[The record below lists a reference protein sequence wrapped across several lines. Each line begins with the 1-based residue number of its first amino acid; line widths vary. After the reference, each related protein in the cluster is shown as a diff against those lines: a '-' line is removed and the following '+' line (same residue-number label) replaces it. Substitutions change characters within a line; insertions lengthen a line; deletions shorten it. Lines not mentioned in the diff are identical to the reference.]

1 MKRIRPKRGGTLR
14 PQLRPDAAGID
25 VGARELVVAVP
36 PDCAT
41 AGSLTVRTFTS
52 FTDDLHALADWLTQC
67 GIQTVAMEST
77 GVYWVPIFQ
86 ILEARGF
93 EVCLINAR
101 QAASIGGRS
110 KTDVCDA
117 QWLQY
122 LHACGLLR
130 ASHRPPA
137 QVCAVRCVLRHRD
150 RTVRAAAASTQH
162 MQKAMNLMNLQLH
175 HVISD
180 LTGKTGL
187 AIVDAIL
194 AGERDPAVLA
204 ALRDHRIKADR
215 RTIERSLRGDWQPE
229 HLFAL
234 RQARATYAHH
244 QTQLRECDVE
254 IERLLEA
261 FDIAAEPA
269 TELPPPTTSHR
280 KPQRQEFA
288 FDARASLHRILGVDL
303 TQIPGLSSLTAHGL
317 IAETGLTMEK
327 FASARHFASWLG
339 LCPDNRIS
347 GGTLLGTRTR
357 DVPSRAAHMFRLA
370 AQALHAAKSALGD
383 YFRRMRARLGAPEAI
398 TATAHKLARIYYA
411 IVKHRTPYDETKLI
425 GTPEV
430 QARQH
435 RQRLEKQAAKLGF
448 ALTPLTP

>member
-1 MKRIRPKRGGTLR
+1 MKRKSKRGGTLR
-14 PQLRPDAAGID
+14 PQLRNDAAGID
-25 VGARELVVAVP
+25 VGARELVAAVP

-41 AGSLTVRTFTS
+41 AGPLSVRTFGS
-52 FTDDLHALADWLTQC
+52 FTDDLHAMADWLAQC
-67 GIQTVAMEST
+67 GIKTVAMEST
-77 GVYWVPIFQ
+77 GVYWIPAYQ

-93 EVCLINAR
+93 DVCLINAR

-130 ASHRPPA
+130 PSHRPPA
-137 QVCAVRCVLRHRD
+137 QVCAVRCVLRNRD
-150 RTVRAAAASTQH
+150 RTVRAAAASIQH

-180 LTGKTGL
+180 LSGKTGL

-204 ALRDHRIKADR
+204 RLRDHRIKASIA
-215 RTIERSLRGDWQPE
+215 TIERSLRGDWQPE

-234 RQARATYAHH
+234 KQARATYAHH
-244 QTQLRECDVE
+244 QAQLAECDTE
-254 IERLLEA
+254 IEKMLA
-261 FDIAAEPA
+261 VFDSAAEPA
-269 TELPPPTTSHR
+269 GQLPPPTTSHR
-280 KPQRQEFA
+280 KAQRNEFT
-288 FDARASLHRILGVDL
+288 FDARAGLHRILGVDL
-303 TQIPGLSSLTAHGL
+303 TQIPGISSLTAHGL

-357 DVPSRAAHMFRLA
+357 DVPSRAAHLFRIA
-370 AQALHAAKSALGD
+370 AQALHSAKNVLGEH
-383 YFRRMRARLGAPEAI
+383 FRRMRARLGAPEAI

-411 IVKHRTPYDETKLI
+411 IVKHRRPYDETKI
-425 GTPEV
+425 AGTPEA
-430 QARQH
+430 QALKR

-448 ALTPLTP
+448 TLTPLTA